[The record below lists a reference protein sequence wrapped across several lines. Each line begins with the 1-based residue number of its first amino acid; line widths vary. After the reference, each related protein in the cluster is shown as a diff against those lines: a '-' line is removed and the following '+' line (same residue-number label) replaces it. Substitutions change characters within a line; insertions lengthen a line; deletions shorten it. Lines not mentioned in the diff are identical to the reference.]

1 MCDVEAI
8 KELQQAIIRYTNRT
22 KSYREMS
29 REEQTIEE
37 LCNALYVRLEHRKLC
52 EDECTS
58 ESGKDKA
65 MSLGDLLHSLGAMS
79 DSGTLD
85 HTFSRE
91 NQEQLRQV
99 FGRLQQTSRAEKA
112 LRQKDTAL
120 YLDASADTELFLDGQ
135 EKLEKL
141 SNKKSRR

>member
-1 MCDVEAI
+1 VAAI
-8 KELQQAIIRYTNRT
+8 KDLQVAIIRYTDRT

-52 EDECTS
+52 EDECKP
-58 ESGKDKA
+58 ESREDKD

-79 DSGTLD
+79 DSGVLER
-85 HTFSRE
+85 TFSQE

-99 FGRLQQTSRAEKA
+99 FGRLQRTSRAEKA
-112 LRQKDTAL
+112 LRQKDAAL
-120 YLDASADTELFLDGQ
+120 YLDASADTELFLNEQ

-141 SNKKSRR
+141 SDKKTRR